1 MEQNTTTAGKTA
13 SYPKQ
18 MVIIR
23 DCHWSHNT
31 RVNVEN
37 RIVER
42 FLRNWTRHMGFQMA
56 TLRRSAINSMRKE
69 AVA

>member
-1 MEQNTTTAGKTA
+1 MRKQSK
-13 SYPKQ
+13 SQYPKT

-31 RVNVEN
+31 KVNVEN
-37 RIVER
+37 RLVER
-42 FLRNWTRHMGFQMA
+42 FLRHWTRHMGFQMA
-56 TLRRSAINSMRKE
+56 TLRPSAINSMRKE